1 MSNKLIPILAAIMMW
16 LSMPGQTETNSAD
29 TGQGRFVAGTHY
41 QVLDIPVRTSNPQQ
55 IEATEVFWYGCSH
68 CYSFEPTI
76 TAWEKTLPDDVAFV
90 RSPAIWH
97 PNMELHA
104 RAYYTA
110 KVLGVLNVMHKVIFE
125 EINIKQNKLAN
136 NKAIA
141 ELFTTHSDV
150 SREKFDKVFDSFGVN
165 SAVRQAEARQRG
177 YQIQGTP
184 EMVVNGKYRIT
195 GQMGGSRDGMI
206 EIVNHL
212 IEIERKALAARAKEG

>member
-1 MSNKLIPILAAIMMW
+1 MSNKLITLLAAIMMS
-16 LSMPGQTETNSAD
+16 LTLPGQTETNDNAVN
-29 TGQGRFVAGTHY
+29 QARFEAGTHY

-68 CYSFEPTI
+68 CYSFEPI
-76 TAWEKTLPDDVAFV
+76 INAWEKTLPEDVVFV

-97 PNMELHA
+97 PDMELHA

-125 EINIKQNKLAN
+125 EINVKRNKLA
-136 NKAIA
+136 KKEAIA
-141 ELFTTHSDV
+141 RLFKTHSDI
-150 SREKFDKVFDSFGVN
+150 SIEKFNKVFESFGIN

-184 EMVVNGKYRIT
+184 EMIVNGKYRVT

-212 IEIERKALAARAKEG
+212 IDIERKALAARSKAG

>member
-1 MSNKLIPILAAIMMW
+1 MPNQLVIFLATVMVF
-16 LSMPGQTETNSAD
+16 LTLPGQISAEENA
-29 TGQGRFVAGTHY
+29 GNNGRFKAGTHY

-55 IEATEVFWYGCSH
+55 VEATEVFWYGCSH

-76 TAWEKTLPDDVAFV
+76 SAWEKALPEDVVFV

-97 PNMELHA
+97 PSMELHA

-110 KVLGVLNVMHKVIFE
+110 KILGVLGVMHKIIFE
-125 EINIKQNKLAN
+125 EINLKQNKLAS
-136 NKAIA
+136 KEAIA
-141 ELFTTHSDV
+141 ELFTAHSEV
-150 SREKFDKVFDSFGVN
+150 SPKKFYKVFDSFGVN

-184 EMVVNGKYRIT
+184 EMIVNGRYRVT

-212 IEIERKALAARAKEG
+212 IKLERKALIARAEAR